1 MPFESALLLIAFVV
15 VTVGSPGPAN
25 LAFMASGARY
35 GIAPALPF
43 LVGSLVGWL
52 ALYLVIST
60 GLIAAVQARPILWTM
75 LRAAC
80 FAYILYL
87 AWRIAFAGPTSQQ
100 ETPPAPNFFRGVLI
114 HPLNPKAYAMI
125 TAAVAQ
131 FATAE
136 APVASL
142 IWIAAA
148 FIGLGFWLNFGWLA
162 AGALLGA
169 QALSG
174 DKAVWIARALAAAMV
189 AVTGYSLYLVG

>member
-1 MPFESALLLIAFVV
+1 MSLESALLLVAFVI

-25 LAFMASGARY
+25 LAFMASGARF
-35 GIAPALPF
+35 GVAPGLPF

-60 GLIAAVQARPILWTM
+60 GLIAAVQAQPLLWAG

-87 AWRIAFAGPTSQQ
+87 AWRIAFSAASSQT
-100 ETPPAPNFFRGVLI
+100 EPPPAPNFFRGFLI

-131 FATAE
+131 FAVAE
-136 APVASL
+136 APVVSL
-142 IWIAAA
+142 IWIAAT

-174 DKAVWIARALAAAMV
+174 DKAIWIARVLAAAMV